1 LTISIFQQNTYSQKE
16 IVGKVEFYKSE
27 ATKFA
32 LFRDTDDRYTKNLN
46 KRKSKV
52 LITQRDSLIE
62 IETDSSGIFKV
73 RVSLNDSIVIKV
85 NEHSPVFNGQF
96 EFTPNNIKDTLR
108 LKISDRELAYRLDSQ
123 REPDF
128 QKKYSE
134 EQARLDFKNGNRN
147 LLLMG
152 FDWPTDETT
161 NKRNQVSEKYDVE
174 YIYIFN
180 PSHCKMRIMYRYNKV
195 IRDFLGI
202 KENVW

>member
-1 LTISIFQQNTYSQKE
+1 MTILISQQSLYPQKE

-52 LITQRDSLIE
+52 LISQRDSLTE

-73 RVSLNDSIVIKV
+73 RVSLKDSIVIKV

-96 EFTPNNIKDTLR
+96 DFDPNNIKDTLR
-108 LKISDRELAYRLDSQ
+108 LKISDKKLAYRIDSQ

-134 EQARLDFKNGNRN
+134 EQAGLDFKNGYRN
-147 LLLMG
+147 LLLLG

-161 NKRNQVSEKYDVE
+161 NKRSEISEKYDLE
-174 YIYIFN
+174 YICIFN

-195 IRDFLGI
+195 FRDSLGI